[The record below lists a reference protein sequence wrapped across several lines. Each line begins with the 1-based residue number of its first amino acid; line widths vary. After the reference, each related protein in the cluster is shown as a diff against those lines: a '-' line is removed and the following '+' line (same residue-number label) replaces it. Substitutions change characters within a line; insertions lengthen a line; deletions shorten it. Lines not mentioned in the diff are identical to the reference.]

1 MVKKAERAPPS
12 WGVGDRIFL
21 APEDIIFDPITNIII
36 DNKTKY
42 RLFLYLD
49 KETNESPLMFT
60 LKSIEEG
67 ITIKEYKWSRK
78 QTIEKVANIFQ
89 LILETIGDIKE
100 EDENDADIFKEA
112 LKMAIK
118 KYDGSFDYFW

>member
-1 MVKKAERAPPS
+1 
-12 WGVGDRIFL
+12 
-21 APEDIIFDPITNIII
+21 
-36 DNKTKY
+36 
-42 RLFLYLD
+42 
-49 KETNESPLMFT
+49 
-60 LKSIEEG
+60 
-67 ITIKEYKWSRK
+67 
-78 QTIEKVANIFQ
+78 VANIFQ